1 MIVVDELAIE
11 LEHVGST
18 EPADATTA
26 QVRNLHTGGLDT
38 FEETLVGDNMH
49 IEIGLRQVHIE
60 RLTRGRRA
68 ELLPV
73 DVALRP
79 APLARLRHDE
89 LDHSRRPAH
98 IEMGAQRLCRQ
109 QPIKID
115 RIAVAVV
122 IDVEPL
128 GGTVA
133 QSGEECRVLRRAHAI
148 VNLIRDRVL
157 VEVFHLRQDRRD
169 TDTTGDQD
177 VLAPYLAQAE

>member
-1 MIVVDELAIE
+1 MGNSITEPTGPGRCASIFTEYMYLSSGKGSGKRRIARGLLRNVKSSRNVSSGLNATLTYVSPSEVQDQLPTSSPRHARHDHPTRRLLLVGQIVIVVDELAIE
-11 LEHVGST
+11 IEHVGST

-79 APLARLRHDE
+79 
-89 LDHSRRPAH
+89 
-98 IEMGAQRLCRQ
+98 
-109 QPIKID
+109 
-115 RIAVAVV
+115 
-122 IDVEPL
+122 
-128 GGTVA
+128 
-133 QSGEECRVLRRAHAI
+133 
-148 VNLIRDRVL
+148 
-157 VEVFHLRQDRRD
+157 
-169 TDTTGDQD
+169 
-177 VLAPYLAQAE
+177 